1 MEQKGIKI
9 LDVIKLSF
17 YSNQIKL
24 CQTCGENRMW
34 KKMGSR
40 EEETRANKGGLLTFL
55 DIEWNELDHEN
66 LVEFQNIFLLK
77 GMKFILGGEV

>member
-1 MEQKGIKI
+1 MERIG
-9 LDVIKLSF
+9 
-17 YSNQIKL
+17 
-24 CQTCGENRMW
+24 CGRRWDLE
-34 KKMGSR
+34 
-40 EEETRANKGGLLTFL
+40 EEETQANKGGLLTFL